1 MGTVRDRMS
10 EKLTA
15 AFAPRDLVIVDDSHR
30 HAGHAGAHPD
40 GGGETHFKVSFESE
54 AFSGQSR
61 VQRQRAVYA
70 VLAAELKDRIHALE
84 LKLRAPGETKS

>member
-1 MGTVRDRMS
+1 MGIVRDRMI

-15 AFAPRDLVIVDDSHR
+15 AFAPRDLNIVDDSHR

-40 GGGETHFKVSFESE
+40 GGGETHFKVSFESA

-61 VQRQRAVYA
+61 VQRQRAVYG
-70 VLAAELKDRIHALE
+70 VLAGELKDRIHALE
-84 LKLRAPGETKS
+84 LKLRAPGEPAS